1 MGNST
6 KENYTH
12 ILKMQ
17 ASLKNSRPGM
27 KVPNLSCCVF
37 FGKELERMHRQKK
50 MPERWSYFVIDGKFS
65 NDMG

>member
-1 MGNST
+1 MGSST

-17 ASLKNSRPGM
+17 ASLKNSKPGM
-27 KVPNLSCCVF
+27 KVPNLSLAVYSW
-37 FGKELERMHRQKK
+37 HRQGKKK
-50 MPERWSYFVIDGKFS
+50 MPERWSYFVIDEKFS